1 LVLRSNANGT
11 PMVTEAVPSLNPSL
25 INFTGYVQTVP
36 LDASEAYVGRTK
48 AAIFTFNT
56 PLSESQKN
64 RIVQFAMAQTGKAYD
79 FTGFALMAF
88 LSALYPVRFSNP
100 VLYQAGLGALTLE
113 LDSTSVYVCST
124 LARTAYLQGIGVD
137 ITPAPDTSPVSGFFE
152 ELVPGFLAD
161 LQSRGLMV
169 SPDSIAY
176 GGVVVPVVNIG
187 ANNGINMMAL
197 GSVTPTSALS
207 VQIQSVPGVGSKV
220 SPASSVPSAIVVDLP
235 DIPSLSFGP
244 SASLASP
251 VHTHVSTAFLPYR
264 LVTLPKHFYLSSVH
278 LSNRS
283 KYVHEA
289 LSVKV
294 KLPSFRKK

>member
-1 LVLRSNANGT
+1 
-11 PMVTEAVPSLNPSL
+11 MVTEAVPSLNASL

-36 LDASEAYVGRTK
+36 LDASEAYIGRTK
-48 AAIFTFNT
+48 AAIFTFNM

-79 FTGFALMAF
+79 FTGFALMTV
-88 LSALYPVRFSNP
+88 LSALYPIRSSIP
-100 VLYQAGLGALTLE
+100 VIYQAGLGALTLD

-152 ELVPGFLAD
+152 EHAPGFLAD

-176 GGVVVPVVNIG
+176 GGVVVPVVSIG

-197 GSVTPTSALS
+197 GSVTPSSARS
-207 VQIQSVPGVGSKV
+207 VQIQSVPGVGSKG
-220 SPASSVPSAIVVDLP
+220 SPASSVSSAIVVDLP
-235 DIPSLSFGP
+235 DIPSLPSGP
-244 SASLASP
+244 STSLASP
-251 VHTHVSTAFLPYR
+251 VHTHVSTAVLPYR
-264 LVTLPKHFYLSSVH
+264 LVTLPKHFHLSSVH

-283 KYVHEA
+283 RLIRDSRRLYPYQSLLEYN
-289 LSVKV
+289 S
-294 KLPSFRKK
+294 SS